1 MLSIN
6 DSTTLYFFF
15 PSSSCCDGTFLRSDH
30 LLLSMVLKRCLWVFC
45 FPNANLSFDWFLKKK
60 KMADDLLMTYWK
72 TQENERH
79 YPGSHSLHYFYSAV
93 SEPAPGVPS
102 FTAFGFVDDQP
113 FIRYDSEEM
122 KAKSSVQWLM
132 EEPSYFEDET
142 KIFTSRM
149 KIFHLNLRNVQ
160 QYYNQTMED
169 GLNKAL
175 AQKQTGPH
183 TLQFTFGCELQ
194 QDSRPTGH
202 WQYGYDGEDYLSLHT
217 DSLQYT
223 AAPFIAR
230 YTRTWEAGGNFTERD
245 KNYLE
250 KECVLWLQRYLKF
263 GGESLNRTE
272 PPKTHVAQHT
282 GPNKVTLRCWALSFY
297 PAEITLT
304 WQRDGEDQTQDMEL
318 VETRPAGDGTF
329 QKWAAV
335 LVPSGEEQR
344 YTCHVQHEG
353 LPEPVNAEMG
363 ANFPSHL
370 HQGQHCWCG
379 FLYGHWSCSSWS
391 CGGFDVQEES
401 IRTLCFFPQVEKE
414 GLFSGCKQ

>member
-1 MLSIN
+1 LQILSVR
-6 DSTTLYFFF
+6 TL
-15 PSSSCCDGTFLRSDH
+15 SCSDP
-30 LLLSMVLKRCLWVFC
+30 LSLVLT
-45 FPNANLSFDWFLKKK
+45 S
-60 KMADDLLMTYWK
+60 
-72 TQENERH
+72 
-79 YPGSHSLHYFYSAV
+79 GSHSLHYFYSAV

-132 EEPSYFEDET
+132 EEPSYFENET

-169 GLNKAL
+169 G
-175 AQKQTGPH
+175 PH

-194 QDSRPTGH
+194 QDGRPAGH
-202 WQYGYDGEDYLSLHT
+202 WQYGYDGEDYLSLHM

-223 AAPFIAR
+223 AAPFI
-230 YTRTWEAGGNFTERD
+230 
-245 KNYLE
+245 LE

-272 PPKTHVAQHT
+272 EAPCLPLVSSHQE
-282 GPNKVTLRCWALSFY
+282 LCWALSFY

-304 WQRDGEDQTQDMEL
+304 WQRDGEDQTQDIEL

-329 QKWAAV
+329 QKWVAV

-353 LPEPVNAEMG
+353 LPEPESEGEPSSQGSRSPSGDFQPGQGSDVRSGPLTLLSSSKPSSQPSIPIKG
-363 ANFPSHL
+363 AL
-370 HQGQHCWCG
+370 AGQLLLAAAVSG
-379 FLYGHWSCSSWS
+379 VVFAG
-391 CGGFDVQEES
+391 VQ
-401 IRTLCFFPQVEKE
+401 IAGTLPARTVL
-414 GLFSGCKQ
+414 